1 PPPPQVP
8 ALKGSPKASAQREL
22 SASGL
27 TLLPKRARDSKTFS
41 SFVAKLGYRES
52 TLYLSVE
59 VSDPSVTSG
68 DILKVSLFFP
78 LSGTT
83 ARPYTYRFGADGKR
97 SPDPDT
103 GAPFVANQR
112 VDSSVQRLP
121 DGWSM
126 LAAFPAQ
133 ALPRFPATRP
143 LLLEVCVSYEDHS
156 DVAGAAETI
165 TNCDLG
171 QHSPAP
177 MRL

>member
-1 PPPPQVP
+1 MWLRFALAGAMACASSPAVRAAQPPPPPPVP

-83 ARPYTYRFGADGKR
+83 A
-97 SPDPDT
+97 
-103 GAPFVANQR
+103 
-112 VDSSVQRLP
+112 
-121 DGWSM
+121 
-126 LAAFPAQ
+126 
-133 ALPRFPATRP
+133 
-143 LLLEVCVSYEDHS
+143 
-156 DVAGAAETI
+156 
-165 TNCDLG
+165 
-171 QHSPAP
+171 
-177 MRL
+177 